1 VDLASSTVPKF
12 DYQTHNHRHR
22 TKRLQN
28 PQRHGRHEG
37 RHKYREASSDG
48 PQRQTQAATPLRI
61 HGT

>member
-1 VDLASSTVPKF
+1 VPKF